1 MGALNTIN
9 ICTLVFKSMLMNYF
23 KSTILAVLIL
33 QAFSC
38 KKENPVTTE
47 DSTAYDTCFLTN
59 VIEDGNQT
67 LKLEYK
73 SDTITTANGNSIE
86 YNSNGFIKG
95 CEFSRENMITY
106 GSAGEII
113 YREEPTGGPA
123 HTTVY
128 YKNYYKYNSEGKLV
142 QIIHHHW
149 EDPNEIIGYDTFY
162 YEKNNIIREEYY
174 SGNLDSTKKLLSSSE
189 YEYDDKINPAYT
201 FDKLLGPANYNNVI
215 SSRSFWDGKLI
226 VSYTSNF
233 TYNASGYPIME
244 ERTYMNGNKSIIRL
258 EYSCR

>member
-1 MGALNTIN
+1 MRLFN
-9 ICTLVFKSMLMNYF
+9 VV
-23 KSTILAVLIL
+23 ILSLLCIWLI
-33 QAFSC
+33 SC
-38 KKENPVTTE
+38 KKEKALVTE
-47 DSTAYDTCFLTN
+47 DTTVYDTCLLTS
-59 VIEDGNQT
+59 VVKDGHQT
-67 LKLEYK
+67 LILEYADNK
-73 SDTITTANGNSIE
+73 ITKANGKSIE

-95 CEFSRENMITY
+95 CEFSRENLITY

-113 YREEPTGGPA
+113 YREVATGGPA

-174 SGNLDSTKKLLSSSE
+174 SGNLDSTKKLLSSTD
-189 YEYDDKINPAYT
+189 YGYDDKINPAYT

-215 SSRSFWDGKLI
+215 SSRSFWNEKLI
-226 VSYTSNF
+226 GSYTSKF
-233 TYNASGYPIME
+233 TYNASGYPIKE
-244 ERTYMNGNKSIIRL
+244 ERTYMNGNKSTITFD
-258 EYSCR
+258 YSCK